1 MNEKSLKSR
10 MSWFKADDL
19 EMAAWLK
26 NYAKRQIWIEEIAKK
41 TPLND
46 IRMDESFAQ
55 NFIDNWTSKND
66 ISSED
71 KHNVNLLRSAW
82 RSYSKREKTSTFL
95 LSPNAKKCLNF
106 LSKRRKVSKTCV
118 VNEMLVATVNLIKN
132 NKNKKFEVNLFL
144 PKLEREEHAI
154 DSLLKELL
162 DIEELKKEIT
172 ELKEKNATLQKSLN
186 DRDERLRTK
195 RLGGRRR
202 PYK

>member
-26 NYAKRQIWIEEIAKK
+26 NYAKRQTWIEEIAKK
-41 TPLND
+41 TPPND

-106 LSKRRKVSKTCV
+106 LSKRWKVSKTCV

-132 NKNKKFEVNLFL
+132 NKNKKFEANLLF

-154 DSLLKELL
+154 DSLL
-162 DIEELKKEIT
+162 EE
-172 ELKEKNATLQKSLN
+172 
-186 DRDERLRTK
+186 
-195 RLGGRRR
+195 
-202 PYK
+202 

>member
-1 MNEKSLKSR
+1 YYFMNEKSLKSR

-106 LSKRRKVSKTCV
+106 LSKRRKVSKT
-118 VNEMLVATVNLIKN
+118 
-132 NKNKKFEVNLFL
+132 
-144 PKLEREEHAI
+144 
-154 DSLLKELL
+154 
-162 DIEELKKEIT
+162 
-172 ELKEKNATLQKSLN
+172 
-186 DRDERLRTK
+186 
-195 RLGGRRR
+195 
-202 PYK
+202 